1 MKKISNKRK
10 MNTEILSKA
19 IGKVVAEYRKNKKL
33 SINTFAHENDFS
45 KATIGRIE
53 KGNYQ
58 IGVSYLWQLAEA
70 MNIDIC
76 KLVKMISKELPND
89 FKFIDE

>member
-1 MKKISNKRK
+1 MNKTLDKRNA
-10 MNTEILSKA
+10 NTDLLSKA
-19 IGKVVAEYRKNKKL
+19 IGKVVTEYRKSKNL

-70 MNIDIC
+70 MNIDIS
-76 KLVKMISKELPND
+76 KLVKRVKKELPDN

>member
-10 MNTEILSKA
+10 MNTDLLSKA
-19 IGKVVAEYRKNKKL
+19 IGKVVTEYRKSKNL

-70 MNIDIC
+70 MNIDLP
-76 KLVKMISKELPND
+76 KLIKRISKKLPND